1 MKTFVLM
8 DYNST
13 IFKSLF
19 IHKKLSLNGLCTG
32 GIFGFI
38 KTFCYLVNTYNTKD
52 IVVCH
57 DKPPYHRKNIYPEY
71 KADRKKMDEDLWKA
85 YVYNCELVTEFLD
98 IVGVPLVVKDG
109 FEADDLIYLM
119 IKSYYKD
126 FSRIIIAT
134 GDDDLYQCLEYP
146 GVFLLKK
153 GKDKK
158 YFLYGKR
165 EFAAEYP
172 FSLKHWVL
180 YSAMT
185 GTHNNVKGIKG
196 VGPATAKKAL
206 LDGSYTELCDQHK
219 ETVDL
224 CLKLIKLPIRNTF
237 IPKYDDRSLLNEQR
251 FEEFFKRLRLQP
263 HPSYNRCFSRFID

>member
-1 MKTFVLM
+1 M

-19 IHKKLSLNGLCTG
+19 IHKKLSLNGVCTG

-38 KTFCYLVNTYNTKD
+38 KTFCYLVNTYDTKD
-52 IVVCH
+52 IVVCN

-71 KADRKKMDEDLWKA
+71 KADRKKMDESLWKA
-85 YVYNCELVTEFLD
+85 YVYNCELVNEFLD
-98 IVGVPLVVKDG
+98 IVGVPLIIKDG

-119 IKSYYKD
+119 VRTYHKD
-126 FSRIIIAT
+126 FSRTIIAT

-158 YFLYGKR
+158 YFLYGKK
-165 EFAAEYP
+165 EFAAAYP
-172 FSLKHWVL
+172 FPLNHWAL
-180 YSAMT
+180 YSAMR

-196 VGPATAKKAL
+196 VGPSTAQKAL
-206 LDGSYTELCDQHK
+206 LDGSYTELCKQHK

-237 IPKYDDRSLLNEQR
+237 VPKYNERTPLDESR
-251 FEEFFKRLRLQP
+251 FEEFFKRLRIQP
-263 HPSYNRCFSRFID
+263 HPAYTRCFSRFL